1 MRRAVRCLLTLG
13 IMGWLALPPL
23 QASAAEAFPQH
34 TIRFIV
40 PFAAG
45 GGTDVLA
52 RSIAQAMTSSLG
64 QSVIVDNRPGGATVT
79 GTQLVARSAPN
90 GYTLL
95 FTANPFTVNP
105 ALLGSLPYDTVKD
118 FAPVTLVARSPLL
131 LVVTPSVPAHSVTEL
146 IALAKRE
153 PGTLNYASSG
163 IGGPE
168 QMAGALFAT
177 MAGVK
182 IVHVPFKGSGPAL
195 TALLGGEVQMSFTS
209 LITAL
214 PSVQAGQLR
223 PLAITAS
230 EPSKAH
236 PQWPTVADAGHLPG
250 FEMITWY
257 GVVAP
262 AGTPG
267 PVIDKLRTAIVA
279 ALADPTITDRLAH
292 IGAEPV
298 GDEPAAFT
306 TFIGRDMARYQR
318 LVQEGAIHKE

>member
-1 MRRAVRCLLTLG
+1 
-13 IMGWLALPPL
+13 
-23 QASAAEAFPQH
+23 
-34 TIRFIV
+34 
-40 PFAAG
+40 
-45 GGTDVLA
+45 
-52 RSIAQAMTSSLG
+52 
-64 QSVIVDNRPGGATVT
+64 
-79 GTQLVARSAPN
+79 LVARSAAD

-95 FTANPFTVNP
+95 LTANPFSVNP
-105 ALLGSLPYDTVKD
+105 ALLGNLPYDTVKD

-131 LVVTPSVPAHSVTEL
+131 LVVTPSVQVHTVAEL

-153 PGTLNYASSG
+153 PGALNYASSG

-168 QMAGALFAT
+168 HMAGALFT
-177 MAGVK
+177 NMAGVN

-223 PLAITAS
+223 PLAVTAA

-257 GVVAP
+257 GVLAP
-262 AGTPG
+262 AATPA
-267 PVIDKLRTAIVA
+267 PVIAKLREGIVA
-279 ALADPTITDRLAH
+279 ALADPDITSRLAN

-298 GDEPAAFT
+298 GDEPAAFAS
-306 TFIGRDMARYQR
+306 FIGRDMARYQQ
-318 LVQEGAIHKE
+318 LVQAGAIHKD